1 MGWVELL
8 MVQSDY
14 NVVLNALCK
23 VEETDMPKAEKF
35 LIDVL
40 HVTPEKAK
48 RVLRRWVKMCN
59 PKI

>member
-1 MGWVELL
+1 

-48 RVLRRWVKMCN
+48 CVLRRWAKMCN

>member
-1 MGWVELL
+1 

-23 VEETDMPKAEKF
+23 VEETDMPKAKKF
-35 LIDVL
+35 LVNEL